1 MFKIYVYKIFP
12 HNFFVVKVNAGAW
25 LHVAISIIISNNICA
40 KLYLTY
46 NL

>member
-1 MFKIYVYKIFP
+1 MLKIYVYTIFP

-25 LHVAISIIISNNICA
+25 LHAAILIIISNNICA
-40 KLYLTY
+40 KLFLTY